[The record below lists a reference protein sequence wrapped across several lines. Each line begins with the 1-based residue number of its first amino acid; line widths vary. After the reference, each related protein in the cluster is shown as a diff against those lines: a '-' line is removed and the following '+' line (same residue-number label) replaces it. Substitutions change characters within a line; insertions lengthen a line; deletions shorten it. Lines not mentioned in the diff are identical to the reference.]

1 MSKRDR
7 IAQEEIGPG
16 LTLVSERIPHFYS
29 FSLGLFLNYGSR
41 DEHIRDNGITHL
53 IEHMLFKGTARRSS
67 LEIVKMIEGL
77 GGSFD
82 AFTSKE
88 TLVILTKF
96 LSEHLGR
103 VFGLIL
109 EILLESKFA
118 VRDLKKEKS
127 VVLEEIKSDEDDPGD
142 YVFELLFK
150 DLFPGHALG
159 LPIAGTRESVDAIT
173 SGTVRDYYRR
183 ILGQNTVIAVAGN
196 FDPAEIMAL
205 ARKRFR
211 GRRFQ
216 DLGRHKPRPG
226 RPAITVQKKS
236 EISQVHVLFGIPTV
250 PYDSPLRRP
259 LLLLN
264 TALGGGMSSRLFQGL
279 REETGL
285 VYDVHSFID
294 FYSDC
299 GVLGFYFVC
308 DRNKLG
314 AIAKRLHKIYRAIRR
329 DGFTRDEIELAKTYL
344 TGNLLL
350 SMESSTNRMMRLGR
364 EMMYLNRI
372 STIEEMVDSV
382 RTLNVDKINE
392 LIPTHLDLT
401 RYSVA
406 AIGPVTRPDITALH
420 ADAAC

>member
-1 MSKRDR
+1 MSRRNR
-7 IAQEEIGPG
+7 IVQEEISPG
-16 LTLVSERIPHFYS
+16 LTLVSEKLPHFYS
-29 FSLGLFLNYGSR
+29 FSLGLFLDYGSR
-41 DEHIRDNGITHL
+41 DERLRDNGITHL

-88 TLVILTKF
+88 TVVILTKF
-96 LSEHLGR
+96 LSEHLKR

-109 EILLESKFA
+109 EILMESKFA
-118 VRDLKKEKS
+118 RRDLKKEKS
-127 VVLEEIKSDEDDPGD
+127 VVLEEIKTDEDDPGD

-159 LPIAGTRESVDAIT
+159 LPIAGTRESVGAIT
-173 SGTVRDYYRR
+173 AGTIRDYYRR
-183 ILGQNTVIAVAGN
+183 ILGQDTVIAVAGD
-196 FDPAEIMAL
+196 FDAAEIAGL

-211 GRRFQ
+211 GRPCRDQ
-216 DLGRHKPRPG
+216 GRLKPRLG
-226 RPAITVQKKS
+226 RPAVTVQKKS

-250 PYDSPLRRP
+250 AYGSPLRRP

-264 TALGGGMSSRLFQGL
+264 SALGGGMSSRLFQGL

-314 AIAKRLHKIYRAIRR
+314 AIAERLHRIYRSVRR
-329 DGFTRDEIELAKTYL
+329 DGFTRDEIELAKTYI

-364 EMMYLNRI
+364 EMMYLKRT

-382 RTLNVDKINE
+382 RNLKVDQINR
-392 LIPTHLDLT
+392 LIVTHLDLT

-406 AIGPVTRPDITALH
+406 AIGPVSRTDITTLH
-420 ADAAC
+420 AEAAR